1 MPLILILL
9 LGSGLLAQQKDD
21 EIPVFRSGV
30 TLVKVDIAVTTGAG
44 RAIGD
49 LTQQDFTVFDENERQ
64 EIAYFGRESEPLDLL
79 LLLDISGSMRRSLED
94 VASVTRAALAQL
106 HAGDRVG
113 LMLFSRR
120 AEVIQELTP
129 DFGATQHK
137 ILDSIYKQSLGSGTL
152 INESLIAAG
161 DYMKRQPVKG
171 RRAIL
176 IVTDNEGLNYKSP
189 DAEVVRA
196 MLSADTVLNALVVR
210 KGARPPAVKRAGYT
224 NPDFAPPDVFSISER
239 TGGEAVEGL
248 GKVGELFPK
257 MIERVRSRY
266 FIQYP
271 APHAEAGAFRRV
283 RVELTPAAR
292 RKYPGAVVRA
302 REGYYAAQ

>member
-1 MPLILILL
+1 
-9 LGSGLLAQQKDD
+9 
-21 EIPVFRSGV
+21 
-30 TLVKVDIAVTTGAG
+30 
-44 RAIGD
+44 
-49 LTQQDFTVFDENERQ
+49 
-64 EIAYFGRESEPLDLL
+64 
-79 LLLDISGSMRRSLED
+79 
-94 VASVTRAALAQL
+94 
-106 HAGDRVG
+106 
-113 LMLFSRR
+113 
-120 AEVIQELTP
+120 
-129 DFGATQHK
+129 
-137 ILDSIYKQSLGSGTL
+137 
-152 INESLIAAG
+152 
-161 DYMKRQPVKG
+161 
-171 RRAIL
+171 
-176 IVTDNEGLNYKSP
+176 NYKSP

-239 TGGEAVEGL
+239 TGGEAAEGL

-292 RKYPGAVVRA
+292 RKYPEAEWKTQHGTGQQASVPAHRYLVVHLSATNGGAETVSLPPLMLTDDSGQVYGEAPIAGDIPAALGLVRTLKPA
-302 REGYYAAQ
+302 DTLDGRVLFD